1 MTLTSEST
9 VADIATT
16 LPATIAV
23 FQQHHIDFC
32 CGGRI
37 PLAEACQAR
46 GISVDAV
53 LTDLRAAVAPSSA
66 EPDWNTAP
74 LTDLVSHIQQRFH
87 EPLRQELPRLSAML
101 QKVLSRHGDRLA
113 ETLVPVQQKFEMLQD
128 DLLGHMAK
136 EDHVLFPAIV
146 ALERGTPPP
155 MPNVSAWIASPI
167 AVMEAEHADAGA
179 ALDFIRRMTDG
190 YTPPEWACPTF
201 RGLYYG
207 LSQLEADMHLHVHL
221 ENNVLFPRAARLA
234 ARGVKQ

>member
-9 VADIATT
+9 VAEIATAA
-16 LPATIAV
+16 PATIAV

-32 CGGRI
+32 CGGKI
-37 PLAEACQAR
+37 PLSEACQAR
-46 GISVDAV
+46 GLSVDAV

-74 LTDLVSHIQQRFH
+74 LADLVSHIQQRFH
-87 EPLRQELPRLSAML
+87 EPLRRELPRLGAML

-113 ETLVPVQQKFEMLQD
+113 GTLVPVQRTFETLQD

-136 EDHVLFPAIV
+136 EDQVLFPAIV
-146 ALERGTPPP
+146 SIERGTPPP
-155 MPNVSAWIASPI
+155 VPNVSAWISSPI
-167 AVMEAEHADAGA
+167 AVMEAEHEEAGA
-179 ALDFIRRMTDG
+179 ALAFIRRATDDF
-190 YTPPEWACPTF
+190 TPPEWACPTF